1 MGSEQLADLSGR
13 RSNSGISG
21 KCSVMPTTSPT
32 AARESSM
39 SSVFFFI
46 VLFTDLFPFRDL
58 GGKHRHHSAPSME
71 ACYTLTLANHSHL
84 CPHLPSTCIDPVPSN
99 HVTDVN
105 SSILCKQKT
114 KKKKKHHHRL
124 LFQLLPTNPTF
135 SGSSRW
141 RWWKTGSNW
150 GRKQN
155 RYKLTP
161 ATQSC
166 IGRLVSRD
174 TFETSAYLYACLPS
188 ETFAVSVALPALS
201 HPRLMILVLCNLTV
215 TVHHLSNARL
225 FFSPFTCHNRR
236 SYNYDDIVIVVS
248 CCFYN
253 RLCRKMD
260 EWFTFVNKC
269 EYIYGVPATFSAWH

>member
-1 MGSEQLADLSGR
+1 MYWSCAIKPCYWCQFFHFVQTK
-13 RSNSGISG
+13 NKNKI
-21 KCSVMPTTSPT
+21 KKTPSPT
-32 AARESSM
+32 A
-39 SSVFFFI
+39 I
-46 VLFTDLFPFRDL
+46 
-58 GGKHRHHSAPSME
+58 SAPP
-71 ACYTLTLANHSHL
+71 HS
-84 CPHLPSTCIDPVPSN
+84 SN
-99 HVTDVN
+99 F
-105 SSILCKQKT
+105 L
-114 KKKKKHHHRL
+114 RL
-124 LFQLLPTNPTF
+124 E
-135 SGSSRW
+135 SRW

-150 GRKQN
+150 ERKQN

-166 IGRLVSRD
+166 IGRSASRD

-253 RLCRKMD
+253 TLCRKMD

-269 EYIYGVPATFSAWH
+269 EYIYGVPATFSAFCITPLTFHVSASFHVMLYLIFII